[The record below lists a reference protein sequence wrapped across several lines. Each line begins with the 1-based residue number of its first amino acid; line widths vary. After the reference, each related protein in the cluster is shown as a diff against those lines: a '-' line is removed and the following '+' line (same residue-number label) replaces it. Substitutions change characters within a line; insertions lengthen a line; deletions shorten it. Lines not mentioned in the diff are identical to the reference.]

1 MKAPSKFFQ
10 PFFLLFTFTFFT
22 FIASA
27 QQDTSTAW
35 YDDDKQA
42 GTLALSIGLGY
53 YFSGN
58 STASFYSAQADG
70 RLNFFLAQPQIEA
83 QIRDALGG
91 YDFEIAEFA
100 QDMRYNNTISFS
112 LGFDYRLKNNWQISA
127 YLNQVRLQAAGIFTL
142 RVERTNQNAPN
153 QLDPFI
159 EQVSIGGQERRSQ
172 IQLALGKRIFLE
184 SNFYTLLEGGVDFT
198 FIEPEKNQFEIVTI
212 YSLPVTLQNNGVA
225 NNPLSVGVGFMAGAG
240 VGYQLPSEYGLLFKA
255 TYINT
260 RVNLN
265 DVVNERV
272 NIFVPTL
279 AFTKAF

>member
-1 MKAPSKFFQ
+1 MKAPSQIFYGTF
-10 PFFLLFTFTFFT
+10 FTFTFTILTFT
-22 FIASA
+22 AFS
-27 QQDTSTAW
+27 QQDTTAW
-35 YDDDKQA
+35 YEDDKQA

-58 STASFYSAQADG
+58 STASFYNAQADG
-70 RLNFFLAQPQIEA
+70 RLNFFLSQPQIEA

-91 YDFEIAEFA
+91 YDFEIAEYA
-100 QDMRYNNTISFS
+100 QKMRYNNTISFS

-127 YLNQVRLQAAGIFTL
+127 YLNQVRLQAVGIFTL
-142 RVERTNQNAPN
+142 RVERTNQSAPN

-184 SNFYTLLEGGVDFT
+184 SNFYALLEGGIDFT
-198 FIEPEKNQFEIVTI
+198 FVEPQQNQFEIGTV
-212 YSLPVTLQNNGVA
+212 YSLPITLQNNGVA
-225 NNPLSVGVGFMAGAG
+225 NNPLSVGVGYMLGAG
-240 VGYQLPSEYGLLFKA
+240 LGYQLPSEYGLLLKA
-255 TYINT
+255 TFINT
-260 RVNLN
+260 KISLGDIVE
-265 DVVNERV
+265 DRV